1 MKHYTVHVVDEMRE
15 EMTATSRDERSI
27 ELVRRLKNKISSE
40 DGITRFAERV
50 KALSTE
56 WEMAT
61 PRPEKFG
68 VSVFAP
74 AGTFEDVA
82 RVLQEEHGCSKAQT
96 RQHLIV
102 ETAWEEWS
110 EVAPE
115 PGQSVKERI
124 VKKYESLLEDMFFK
138 EIDQEIQTTK
148 AAIDEMAERHKK
160 EMAALEEEHQILLGM
175 RKDIEREVQVLKNL
189 RAEATK

>member
-15 EMTATSRDERSI
+15 EMTSTSRDERSI
-27 ELVRRLKNKISSE
+27 ELVRRLKNKLASE

-50 KALSTE
+50 KARSTE

-82 RVLQEEHGCSKAQT
+82 RVLQEEHGCSKTQT

-124 VKKYESLLEDMFFK
+124 VKKYESLLEDMFYK
-138 EIDQEIQTTK
+138 EIDQEIDTTK

-175 RKDIEREVQVLKNL
+175 RKEIEREVEVLRAL